1 MFIYDKMSP
10 VLLKI
15 IYVSDNRCTENE
27 KTNSI
32 FSIYFPKIVPVMR

>member
-1 MFIYDKMSP
+1 MLIYDKMSP

-15 IYVSDNRCTENE
+15 MNVSDNRCTENE
-27 KTNSI
+27 NKNSI